1 MNHLPKNP
9 LQRSRGFTLI
19 ELLVVIAI
27 IAILASMLLPALSN
41 AKLRAT
47 MASCLNN
54 QKQFLIAIQLYA
66 GDNEDEIVGGNPRG
80 GAGSRNH
87 WWTGPLNIPREP
99 GQDERA
105 WKIERVREGYRQG
118 NLHNYAP
125 NPDIIHCPG
134 DLRFKQS
141 AANVSFAYDSY
152 AMTGPMNGEMPSEK
166 QKFKTLSQIGSP
178 ANTLALMEE
187 ADNRGWN
194 IGSWIMMPGCP
205 SPNGGR
211 SGGNWIDA
219 VAIFHGTSSTLGY
232 ADGHA
237 ENKQW
242 VEQTTIERG
251 DHRSTSKFGGTSAND
266 DDWLYLANR
275 YGMPHSGAKLA
286 PFNCRNGY
294 RP

>member
-1 MNHLPKNP
+1 MNTSFVN
-9 LQRSRGFTLI
+9 RRRDRGGFTLI

-27 IAILASMLLPALSN
+27 IAILASMLLPALNS

-54 QKQFLIAIQLYA
+54 QKQFLLAMQLYA
-66 GDNEDEIVGGNPRG
+66 GDHEDQVVGGNPRG
-80 GAGSRNH
+80 LGPASEDD
-87 WWTGPLNIPREP
+87 WWMGPINVDR
-99 GQDERA
+99 GNMDEQA
-105 WKIERVREGYRQG
+105 FKIERVREGYRRGKLMQ
-118 NLHNYAP
+118 YAP
-125 NPDIIHCPG
+125 NPDLIHCPG
-134 DLRFKQS
+134 DQRFKQS
-141 AANVSFAYDSY
+141 ASEVSFAYDSY

-166 QKFKTLSQIGSP
+166 QKFKTFSQISNP
-178 ANTLALMEE
+178 AATMALIEE

-205 SPNGGR
+205 NRSGGR
-211 SGGNWIDA
+211 TGGNWIDA

-242 VEQTTIERG
+242 LEASTIARA
-251 DHRSTSKFGGTSAND
+251 DHNSTAKFGGSSQD
-266 DDWLYLANR
+266 DRDWLYLANH
-275 YGMPHSGAKLA
+275 YGMPHSGASIS